1 MRLLVVLVVAILLQ
15 LALPAVRVWAPLA
28 ACRPLLLVTVAAAR
42 TLSPVGTAWVGLGV
56 GLLIDLLTDRPIG
69 PGGIGGALAG
79 VVVSLTARRF
89 ELTGPLF
96 WIVGSVL
103 AVAATEATSALVL
116 LSLGGVNDH
125 GWRGSVATL
134 ATTGAL
140 ALLVATGERA
150 WLAWQSPT
158 RRRRRMLKRL

>member
-1 MRLLVVLVVAILLQ
+1 MRLLLLLLVAALAQ
-15 LALPAVRVWAPLA
+15 LALPSVRVWAPLA

-42 TLSPVGTAWVGLGV
+42 TLTPLGAAWVGLGV
-56 GLLIDLLTDRPIG
+56 GLLIDLLTDQAVG

-79 VVVSLTARRF
+79 LAVSVTARRF

-96 WIVGSVL
+96 WIVGVVVAVL
-103 AVAATEATSALVL
+103 TTEIVATVVL
-116 LSLGGVNDH
+116 FSLGGSLGH

-134 ATTGAL
+134 ATTGAV
-140 ALLVATGERA
+140 ALVVAAVERA

-158 RRRRRMLKRL
+158 RRRRRMLNRL

>member
-1 MRLLVVLVVAILLQ
+1 MKLLLLLVVAILVQ
-15 LALPAVRVWAPLA
+15 LALPSVRVWAPLA

-42 TLSPVGTAWVGLGV
+42 TLTPIATAWVGLGV
-56 GLLIDLLTDRPIG
+56 GLLVDLLTDQAVG

-79 VVVSLTARRF
+79 LAVSVTARRF
-89 ELTGPLF
+89 ELTGPLS
-96 WIVGSVL
+96 WIVG
-103 AVAATEATSALVL
+103 AVVAVVITETVSALVL
-116 LSLGGVNDH
+116 FSLGGTLGH

-134 ATTGAL
+134 ATTGAV
-140 ALLVATGERA
+140 ALLVAAVERA